1 MVFPTQDFSASD
13 SKMLEVKMQIDS
25 MQKNLSELVAS
36 LNITDSPSVL
46 NELNKTVTAIPDK
59 AGN

>member
-1 MVFPTQDFSASD
+1 
-13 SKMLEVKMQIDS
+13 MLEVKMQIDS